1 MSAKENALR
10 ILNFSSAMA
19 LLFSVSQ
26 PLPALAVQATVISV
40 DAFTNR
46 GAISPYVNGANHR
59 YINDGYGMFD
69 SINGVVYQDFI
80 NKSAAAKIGAVR
92 YPGGTVANRFK
103 WKDSIGPVAD
113 RKNQVGFNFNF
124 EKAKYGLDEH
134 MAYAEAI
141 GAKVIYM
148 VGEAQETPESA
159 ADLVEYLNSPNN
171 GSNPG
176 GGTDWAA
183 VRAANGHPA
192 PYGVTHFEI
201 GNEMYNGAQK
211 YWMDFPSVPI
221 SGPNKTDVRKY
232 SLGDTVL
239 VLDTPVRRY
248 GTWDKNDSNGTA
260 AQKFYT
266 QYAPVD
272 ADSQT
277 IKVNGVVWTEVA
289 NLSAS
294 NSTAEVYQF
303 DDATGEV
310 LFGDGVN
317 GKIPASGVGI
327 RAASYK
333 HTHAGFDQYYEA
345 MKAIDPSIKIYACLE
360 GVYTHLDKDK
370 CDGYALH
377 DYPHEGAG
385 HPIEGYPLGTY
396 GGQKFHDRTT
406 TMSDVLVLALDD
418 HRADIKN
425 KSLRND
431 TIIPITEVGTFDAP
445 DITSMA
451 PGQQYLILS
460 RGLMYATAMIGAINK
475 EYEIYLHSNY
485 TSDLFNAIGA
495 SGGWSLYAP
504 DPNDTTKTI
513 ETPEG
518 LAYNMVGNGI
528 GNKVLNSFV
537 AGNPKIVGTTTYP
550 ALRLLVT
557 KNINTNEIYLLVVN
571 RHAANDVATT
581 IILNGFTISGNATIR
596 TMNGSSVLAFNNP
609 AHPNDV
615 SISTTTQ
622 SLGTGASSFDY
633 TFPAHSVVS
642 IKLNGGAASNNWAN
656 EFPLR
661 DFQSESI
668 GVVPSYL
675 AVSPA
680 GNCTVQFDPA
690 NGSDKTFRMVRSA
703 SDRTAT
709 HSFTAITSNLVKIS
723 AKVKAA
729 QKTSKFVMTVKG
741 GAGVAAGLTFDVN
754 GKIANNGM
762 TRYVY
767 SANAWNDIEIVL
779 DQAAQR
785 YTVYINGQFAVNRD
799 YNDLTATD
807 INSITFD
814 VSGANGTFYIDDLKC
829 QAN

>member
-1 MSAKENALR
+1 MSAKTTV
-10 ILNFSSAMA
+10 IGVFNFSLAMA
-19 LLFSVSQ
+19 QLFLVSQ
-26 PLPALAVQATVISV
+26 PLPAKAVQATVITV

-46 GAISPYVNGANHR
+46 GDISPYVNGVNHR

-69 SINGVVYQDFI
+69 STNEVVYQDFI
-80 NKSAAAKIGAVR
+80 TKSGVAKIGAVR

-113 RKNQVGFNFNF
+113 RKTQVGFNFNF

-134 MAYAEAI
+134 MAYAETI
-141 GAKVIYM
+141 GAKVLYM

-176 GGTDWAA
+176 GGVDWAA

-211 YWMDFPSVPI
+211 YWMDFPSAV
-221 SGPNKTDVRKY
+221 GADKTDVRKY
-232 SLGDTVL
+232 SLGDTVA
-239 VLDTPVRRY
+239 VSDTPVRRY
-248 GTWDKNDSNGTA
+248 GTWDKNDSNGA
-260 AQKFYT
+260 ASQKFYT

-272 ADSQT
+272 AGTQT
-277 IKVNGVVWTEVA
+277 IKVNGIVWTEVA
-289 NLSAS
+289 DLNAQSG
-294 NSTAEVYQF
+294 TDQVYQF
-303 DDATGEV
+303 NDTTGEI
-310 LFGDGVN
+310 LFGDGVH

-327 RAASYK
+327 RATYK
-333 HTHAGFDQYYEA
+333 HTHAGFDEYYDA
-345 MKAIDPSIKIYACLE
+345 MKAIDPNIKIYACLE
-360 GVYTHLDKDK
+360 GVYNHLNKDK

-385 HPIEGYPLGTY
+385 HPIQGYPLGTY
-396 GGQKFHDRTT
+396 GAQKFHDRTMT
-406 TMSDVLVLALDD
+406 ISDALVSALDD
-418 HRADIKN
+418 HREDVKN
-425 KSLRND
+425 ASLRND
-431 TIIPITEVGTFDAP
+431 TIVPITEVGTFDAP
-445 DITSMA
+445 DITGMA
-451 PGQQYLILS
+451 GGQQYLILS
-460 RGLMYATAMIGAINK
+460 RGLMYATALIGAINK
-475 EYEIYLHSNY
+475 EYEIYFHSNY

-504 DPNDTTKTI
+504 DPNDVTKTI

-528 GNKVLNSFV
+528 GTKVLNSFI
-537 AGNPKIVGTTTYP
+537 AGNPKIVGTTTYT
-550 ALRLLVT
+550 ALRLVVT
-557 KNINTNEIYLLVVN
+557 KNVSTNEVYLLAVN
-571 RHAANDVATT
+571 RDDTNDLATT
-581 IILNGFTISGNATIR
+581 INLKGFTISGNATVR
-596 TMNGSSVLAFNNP
+596 TMNGSSILAFNNG

-615 SISTTTQ
+615 SIATTTP
-622 SLGTGASSFDY
+622 SLGNGTSSFDY

-642 IKLNGGAASNNWAN
+642 IKLSGGAAANNWTDV
-656 EFPLR
+656 FPIR
-661 DFQSESI
+661 DFQSEST
-668 GVVPSYL
+668 GAVPSYF

-680 GNCTVQFDPA
+680 GNCTVQYDPA
-690 NGSDKTFRMVRSA
+690 NGSNKTLKIVRNA

-729 QKTSKFVMTVKG
+729 QTTARLIMTVKG
-741 GAGVAAGLTFDVN
+741 GTGVAAGLTFDVSR
-754 GKIANNGM
+754 KITNNTV

-767 SANAWNDIEIVL
+767 SANEWNDIEMVL
-779 DQAAQR
+779 DQDAQR
-785 YTVYINGQFAVNRD
+785 YAVYINGEFAANRD

-807 INSITFD
+807 INSIGFE
-814 VSGANGTFYIDDLKC
+814 VSGSNGTFYVDDLKC
-829 QAN
+829 QVN